1 MAEVM
6 EVVEMAMVMWGV
18 AQSSIRAVESSRLT
32 LSKMKETRTRTRAA
46 SPTAAKR
53 GHTCRSPTDA
63 GPAAAMASYIR
74 GRVLQATDGC
84 HMLGSTHE
92 RRLLAAATRL
102 NFTKTE
108 LIPAVQVDG
117 VRL

>member
-1 MAEVM
+1 MAGVM

-53 GHTCRSPTDA
+53 GHTCCSPTDA
-63 GPAAAMASYIR
+63 GPAAMASYIR